1 MLASLLLY
9 SVHIPHEAPDSRS
22 TFGDFASDES
32 VCPRG
37 DVADTADTAAR
48 VADTAA
54 RVADTAAHVAD
65 TTTHVADTD
74 PRAGTTPAADTESD
88 AGQRIGVWSFVIVSG
103 RAEGRGNSH

>member
-1 MLASLLLY
+1 MLASVLLS

-37 DVADTADTAAR
+37 DVADTAAH
-48 VADTAA
+48 VP
-54 RVADTAAHVAD
+54 DTAAHVAD